1 MWVAAN
7 GYSKA
12 NSKVYAINFFDS
24 VNEFSFVK
32 VFEKFLLIKISKSF
46 LALSAGSIVVSSFG
60 F

>member
-1 MWVAAN
+1 MAAN

-32 VFEKFLLIKISKSF
+32 VFEKFLLIKISKSS
-46 LALSAGSIVVSSFG
+46 LALIAGSIVVSSFG